1 MHEVQHLLGF
11 EHEHQRR
18 DRDQYIKIY
27 KDNIKAG
34 ISVY

>member
-1 MHEVQHLLGF
+1 MHEVLHLLGF

-18 DRDQYIKIY
+18 DRDQYIKINQG
-27 KDNIKAG
+27 NIQAG